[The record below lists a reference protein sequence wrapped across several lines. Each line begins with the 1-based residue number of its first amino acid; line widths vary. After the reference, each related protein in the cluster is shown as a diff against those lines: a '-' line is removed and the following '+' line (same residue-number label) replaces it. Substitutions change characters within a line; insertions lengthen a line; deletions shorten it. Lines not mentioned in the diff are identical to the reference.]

1 MTALRS
7 IATAA
12 AVVAALTLSIA
23 SPASAAFKSGIW
35 QGDAYIS
42 KEGQFQRCAIVGDY
56 ESETDLGFG
65 LAANGTYEVYLINKS
80 WTLEP
85 GQAAKVTIKV
95 DDRPEVSG
103 AFQVV
108 SKDTLGTLMQ
118 DHPEL
123 VQAFKAGNVA
133 TITGFFGTLKF
144 PLTGTAKAFG
154 VMEDCVRQVK
164 AGVQDGEKAAQAR
177 EKLAKIHG
185 QDLFTLQPQAFAWR
199 VLNDLPQDQFG
210 IPKDVDQAMKRWNA
224 ALVWRIERG
233 LGLVQSVGGSHS
245 EEELRAELTKLKAPS
260 CKGQLT
266 SEADLRIMPGTETI
280 LPHVE
285 LSCTDVGNGSAAY
298 EVLTFFPHA
307 SGNMIAVSHIGETL
321 QIAQTADA
329 TFLNQVAA
337 IAGQR

>member
-1 MTALRS
+1 MTAIRS
-7 IATAA
+7 IAMVSAVAA
-12 AVVAALTLSIA
+12 ALLLAATA
-23 SPASAAFKSGIW
+23 PAAAAFKSGIW

-56 ESETDLGFG
+56 QSETDLGFG

-85 GQAAKVTIKV
+85 GQAAQVTIKI
-95 DDRPEVSG
+95 DDRPEISG

-108 SKDTLGTLMQ
+108 SKDTLGTLLQ

-123 VQAFKAGNVA
+123 VKAFKAGNVA
-133 TITGFFGTLKF
+133 TISGFFGTLKF

-154 VMEDCVRQVK
+154 QMEECVRQVK
-164 AGVQDGEKAAQAR
+164 SGVRDGQKMAEVRAQV
-177 EKLAKIHG
+177 AKVHG
-185 QDLFTLQPQAFAWR
+185 EELFKLQPQAFAWR
-199 VLNDLPQDQFG
+199 VLKDLPQDQFA
-210 IPKDVDQAMKRWNA
+210 IPNDVEQAMKRWNA

-233 LGLVQSVGGSHS
+233 LGLVQSVGGKHS
-245 EEELRAELTKLKAPS
+245 EEELRVELAKLKAPS
-260 CKGQLT
+260 CQGELT
-266 SEADLRIMPGTETI
+266 SEADLRLMPGGDTV

-285 LSCTDVGNGSAAY
+285 LSCTNVGNGNPAY

-321 QIAQTADA
+321 QIARDADV

-337 IAGQR
+337 IARQR

>member
-7 IATAA
+7 ISTVA

-23 SPASAAFKSGIW
+23 APASAAFQSGIW

-65 LAANGTYEVYLINKS
+65 LAANGTYEVYLINKTWS
-80 WTLEP
+80 LEP
-85 GQAAKVTIKV
+85 GQAAKVTIQV
-95 DDRPEVSG
+95 DNGPEVSG

-108 SKDTLGTLMQ
+108 SKDTLGTLMN
-118 DHPEL
+118 DRPEL

-133 TITGFFGTLKF
+133 TVTGFFGTLKF
-144 PLTGTAKAFG
+144 PLKGTAKAFG
-154 VMEDCVRQVK
+154 VMEECVRQVK
-164 AGVQDGEKAAQAR
+164 SGVQDGKKAAEAR
-177 EKLAKIHG
+177 EKVAKVQG
-185 QDLFTLQPQAFAWR
+185 QDLFKLQPQAFAWR
-199 VLNDLPQDQFG
+199 VLNELPQDQFG

-233 LGLVQSVGGSHS
+233 LGLVQSVGGKHS

-260 CKGQLT
+260 CKGQLS
-266 SEADLRIMPGTETI
+266 SEADLRIMPGTETV

-285 LSCTDVGNGSAAY
+285 LSCTDVGNGKSAY

-321 QIAQTADA
+321 QVAQTADA
-329 TFLNQVAA
+329 TFLNQVAV
-337 IAGQR
+337 IAGRK

>member
-7 IATAA
+7 ITTVA

-56 ESETDLGFG
+56 DSETDLGFG

-95 DDRPEVSG
+95 DGRPEVSG

-144 PLTGTAKAFG
+144 PLNGTAKAFG
-154 VMEDCVRQVK
+154 AMEECVRQVK
-164 AGVQDGEKAAQAR
+164 AGVQDGKKAAMAR
-177 EKLAKIHG
+177 EKLAKVQG
-185 QDLFTLQPQAFAWR
+185 QDLFALQPQAFAWR
-199 VLNDLPQDQFG
+199 VLNDLPQDQFA

-233 LGLVQSVGGSHS
+233 VGLVQSVGGRPS
-245 EEELRAELTKLKAPS
+245 EEDLRAELTKLKAPS
-260 CKGQLT
+260 CKGQLS
-266 SEADLRIMPGTETI
+266 SEADLRIMPGTETV

-285 LSCTDVGNGSAAY
+285 LSCTDVGNGGAAY

-321 QIAQTADA
+321 QVARTADA
-329 TFLNQVAA
+329 SFLTQVAA